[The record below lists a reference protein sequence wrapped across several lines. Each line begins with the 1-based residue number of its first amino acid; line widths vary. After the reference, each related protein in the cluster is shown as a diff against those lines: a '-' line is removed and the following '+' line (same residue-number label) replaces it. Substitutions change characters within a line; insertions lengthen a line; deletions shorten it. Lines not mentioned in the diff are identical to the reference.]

1 MSPEELFRALTL
13 ESLSTTSLRAE
24 IPTGSDPRAASECHA
39 HVEFQLTPSTV
50 EGSQPPQ
57 FALHIRLGCIGTPLR
72 AGQRTQ
78 RLFEIEIKSTAIY
91 RQGGLSV
98 SLADFGG
105 HHTAFARQLFPALVS
120 RAQDLLDRL
129 GLHAVRLPLDLP
141 QEVSQPAE
149 VATGV
154 LN

>member
-1 MSPEELFRALTL
+1 MSPEFLFRALTL
-13 ESLSTTSLRAE
+13 ESLTTSSLRAE
-24 IPTGSDPRAASECHA
+24 IPTGSDPRAAAECHA
-39 HVEFQLTPSTV
+39 HVEFQLTPSAV

-57 FALHIRLGCIGTPLR
+57 FALHVRLGCVGTPLR
-72 AGQRTQ
+72 PGQRTQ

-91 RQGGLSV
+91 RQSGPAV
-98 SLADFGG
+98 SLADFGA
-105 HHTAFARQLFPALVS
+105 HHTAFARQLFPVLAS

-141 QEVSQPAE
+141 QEISQSPE
-149 VATGV
+149 VATGA